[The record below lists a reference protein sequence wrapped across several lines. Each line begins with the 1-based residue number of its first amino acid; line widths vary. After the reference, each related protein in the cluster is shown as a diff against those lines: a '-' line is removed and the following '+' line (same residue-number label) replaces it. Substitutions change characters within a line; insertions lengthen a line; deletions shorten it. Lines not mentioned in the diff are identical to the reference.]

1 MPALDNENG
10 SSARFTLHDLPSELL
25 DRVVDCLREVEPAA
39 VGVLATGSYAT
50 GRAVLQS
57 DLDVTVLTAVPPQGD
72 YRTWFEPR
80 PGAPL
85 HVSAGARSLSDWV
98 EEGTTAADWSLGF
111 PTEEA
116 AAWVWTT
123 DAARAV
129 LGGHP
134 VMRRPPASPELEDF
148 LECATKVKR
157 AAQGGDA
164 LGARWHAQHLGLY
177 APRLLRPL
185 NRERRV
191 IDVRDALRAALD
203 MAVAPAN
210 YRDNLTLCLG
220 LVQADDGEVAAAA
233 LRLASSILAFLR
245 IHMPDVH
252 CQPDLPLYLVNGALE
267 RHLDVE

>member
-1 MPALDNENG
+1 MSAFGSEDG
-10 SSARFTLHDLPSELL
+10 SSAQLTLDDLPLGLL
-25 DRVVDCLREVEPAA
+25 TQMVDRLREVEPAA

-50 GRAVLQS
+50 GQAVPQS

-72 YRTWFEPR
+72 YRTWFEPC
-80 PGAPL
+80 PSAPL
-85 HVSAGARSLSDWV
+85 HISAGARSLSDWV